1 MFSKRMSLK
10 GWFTLPLFS
19 ILLFCGGPQFNEEEL
34 KKFAEAQA
42 LFRNQKFDDAEKLI
56 SSLRSSKKSNAE
68 AAVLHAKIRF
78 FQRDFKAAE
87 EILLEALKKN
97 EGNPY
102 VAMWLGRV
110 IMVDPKRQEEAGRF
124 FRSILE
130 RDPENFTAHY
140 YLGRTLENE
149 KKARLALL
157 EYQAALAHE
166 NQISKT
172 HLQMV
177 RLFTGLSM
185 HDRAKKHRDRVHALG
200 ASTADLADADEL
212 LASAHKPE
220 KK

>member
-1 MFSKRMSLK
+1 MTM
-10 GWFTLPLFS
+10 LPGFAS
-19 ILLFCGGPQFNEEEL
+19 CGGHQFTEEEL
-34 KKFAEAQA
+34 KTFSEAQA

-56 SSLRSSKKSNAE
+56 IGLRASKKSNAE

-78 FQRDFKAAE
+78 FQRDFKSAE
-87 EILLEALKKN
+87 EILRENLKKN
-97 EGNPY
+97 DGNPY
-102 VAMWLGRV
+102 VEMWLGRV
-110 IMVDPKRQEEAGRF
+110 LMIDPKRQEEAGRL
-124 FRSILE
+124 FRAIVE
-130 RDPENFTAHY
+130 RDPDNFTAHY

-149 KKARLALL
+149 QKARLALI

-185 HDRAKKHRDRVHALG
+185 HERAKKHRDRVHALG
-200 ASTADLADADEL
+200 TSASDIADADEL
-212 LASAHKPE
+212 LASAGKTG